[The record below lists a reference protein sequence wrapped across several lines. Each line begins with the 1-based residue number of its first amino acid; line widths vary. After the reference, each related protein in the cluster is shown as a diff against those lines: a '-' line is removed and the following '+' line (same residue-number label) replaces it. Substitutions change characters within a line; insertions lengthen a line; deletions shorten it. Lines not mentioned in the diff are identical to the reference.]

1 MPLFEQGSAGGL
13 TENPCTC
20 LSLSWENRMYCFI
33 GCFATALILGSLSLF
48 FLSLAQ
54 IVSFSI
60 LYTFSNILAL
70 SRYGIPLYFTYG
82 SSLFLVG
89 PMRQLKMMTA
99 KTRLF
104 AFIIYIITLILTLF
118 MAIRYNAVLATII
131 LMIIQFLALL
141 WYCASF
147 IPYARRF
154 ISNIFD
160 SMV

>member
-70 SRYGIPLYFTYG
+70 S

-141 WYCASF
+141 WYW
-147 IPYARRF
+147 
-154 ISNIFD
+154 
-160 SMV
+160 

>member
-70 SRYGIPLYFTYG
+70 S

-118 MAIRYNAVLATII
+118 MAIRVN
-131 LMIIQFLALL
+131 QFRNQANHQSTMPFWQQL
-141 WYCASF
+141 F
-147 IPYARRF
+147 
-154 ISNIFD
+154 
-160 SMV
+160 